1 MKDLMKQR
9 QIGSAPVSAIGLGCM
24 NYAHGY
30 GNGLSDAEAST
41 LLLKAL
47 DLGYT
52 HFDTATMYG
61 AGRSES
67 IIGQTL
73 SSRRDEFFL
82 ASKCVLFPGAN
93 GTGREIDGRP
103 ERIKQ
108 ACEDSLRRL
117 KTDVIDLYYQH
128 RLDRNVPIEE
138 SAGAFAELIQ
148 EGKIRSYGLSEI
160 SADTLRRAHAVHP
173 VAALQ
178 SEYSLWTRNPEIAT
192 LEACRE
198 LGVTFVAF
206 SPLARKFLTGA
217 LTLEA
222 MQQPAQ
228 GDMRAGMPRFLPET
242 YSRNLSLLED
252 YKAIASEIGCS
263 MAELA
268 LAWVL
273 AQGEHVVAIPG
284 TSNLNHLAENARA
297 PEVEIPA
304 DAMARLDRLINQ
316 QTVIGHRYSDAQ
328 NADID
333 TEEFA

>member
-1 MKDLMKQR
+1 MKQR
-9 QIGSAPVSAIGLGCM
+9 KIGSSTVSAVGLGCM

-30 GNGLSDAEAST
+30 GNGLPDKEAT
-41 LLLKAL
+41 ELLLKAL

-61 AGRSES
+61 AGRSET
-67 IIGQTL
+67 ILGDTL
-73 SSRRDEFFL
+73 STRRSEFFL
-82 ASKCVLFPGAN
+82 ASKCVLFPGPN
-93 GTGREIDGRP
+93 GQGREIDGRP

-128 RLDRNVPIEE
+128 RLDRHVPIEE
-138 SAGAFAELIQ
+138 SAGAFADLIK
-148 EGKIRSYGLSEI
+148 EGKIRGYGLSEV
-160 SADTLRRAHAVHP
+160 SAQTLRRAHAEHP
-173 VAALQ
+173 VTALQ

-206 SPLARKFLTGA
+206 SPLARKFLSGK
-217 LTLEA
+217 LSLEDVRS
-222 MQQPAQ
+222 PAE
-228 GDMRAGMPRFLPET
+228 GDMRAVMPRFTPDT
-242 YSRNLSLLED
+242 YAKNLALLD
-252 YKAIASEIGCS
+252 GYKAIASELGCS

-273 AQGEHVVAIPG
+273 AQGKNVVAIPG
-284 TSNLNHLAENARA
+284 TSDLDHLAENARGA
-297 PEVEIPA
+297 DVELSPDILG
-304 DAMARLDRLINQ
+304 RLDAVINQ
-316 QTVIGHRYSDAQ
+316 SNVHGHRYSAGQ
-328 NADID
+328 LADVE